1 MIFSIMHG
9 SMGKQN
15 PTIENQSPNVTIILG
30 FDMQELR
37 IKKRKD
43 YRKKSTKTI
52 MKNENPVI
60 LQTNAKP

>member
-15 PTIENQSPNVTIILG
+15 PTIANQSPNVTIILG

>member
-1 MIFSIMHG
+1 
-9 SMGKQN
+9 MGKQN
-15 PTIENQSPNVTIILG
+15 PTIANQSPNVKIILG

-43 YRKKSTKTI
+43 YKKKSTKTI